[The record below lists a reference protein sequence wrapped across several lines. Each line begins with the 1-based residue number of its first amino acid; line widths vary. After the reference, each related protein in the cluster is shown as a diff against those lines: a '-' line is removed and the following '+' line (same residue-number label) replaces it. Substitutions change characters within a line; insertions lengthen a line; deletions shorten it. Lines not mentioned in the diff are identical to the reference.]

1 MIETGVLQVC
11 RPGTRLLAGFLLL
24 LLCWPAGKCE
34 AEKTKAPSSASTV
47 RQAQDGPQAFPEQ
60 QQATLPVFTMDYPR
74 IQVPFEFT
82 LWVLLASFAKIGMS
96 DFKVFTLE
104 CKY

>member
-1 MIETGVLQVC
+1 METGVLQVC

-24 LLCWPAGKCE
+24 LLCWPPGKCE
-34 AEKTKAPSSASTV
+34 AEKTEAASAASTN
-47 RQAQDGPQAFPEQ
+47 RPAQDGPQAFPEQ
-60 QQATLPVFTMDYPR
+60 SQATLPVFTMDYPR

-96 DFKVFTLE
+96 DYKGFALCT
-104 CKY
+104 